1 MWIVTNIKYRIE
13 DGVAIKVEAKYQL
26 VTNGVITSNTIWVRL
41 PEPTENIIDFNI
53 LTEEQVL
60 TWVFGNYDTNT
71 VELKVLD
78 DHNKK
83 LNLGLGE
90 RLPWIKP

>member
-1 MWIVTNIKYRIE
+1 MWTITNIKYRIE
-13 DGVAIKVEAKYQL
+13 DGIAIKVEARYEL
-26 VTNGVITSNTIWVRL
+26 VTGGIITSNTIWVTL
-41 PEPTENIIDFNI
+41 TEPTGNITPLEQ
-53 LTEEQVL
+53 LTEQQVL
-60 TWVFGNYDTNT
+60 GWVFANYDTNT

-90 RLPWIKP
+90 RLPWTL

>member
-1 MWIVTNIKYRIE
+1 MWTVTNIKYRLE
-13 DGVAIKVEAKYQL
+13 DGIAIKVEAKYQL
-26 VTNGVITSNTIWVRL
+26 VTDGIITSNTIWVNL
-41 PEPTENIIDFNI
+41 TEPTENVTPFEE
-53 LTEEQVL
+53 LTEQQVL
-60 TWVFGNYDTNT
+60 SWVFANYDTNT

-90 RLPWIKP
+90 RLPWVD

>member
-1 MWIVTNIKYRIE
+1 MWTVTNIKYRIE
-13 DGVAIKVEAKYQL
+13 DGIAIKVEAKYQL
-26 VTNGVITSNTIWVRL
+26 VTDGIITSNTIWVNL
-41 PEPTENIIDFNI
+41 IEPTENITPFEE
-53 LTEEQVL
+53 LTEQQVL
-60 TWVFGNYDTNT
+60 GWVFANYDTNT

-90 RLPWIKP
+90 RLPWTL